1 MAALRVL
8 SVKPPF
14 QASKW
19 LHSAALLENMDELLS
34 FGLLFPLK
42 GEKLSLEP
50 IASISSYPPFI
61 EAWKRG
67 EFAKLEDFAFAFTLD
82 EDALYALETP
92 HGYQIKPRKAVVEI
106 STHYLNISDGEVRS
120 NVYGP
125 DTLSWGVQFGFPQ
138 LHQTEEED
146 IVKHLD
152 AQNYPLYK
160 KIQSYLRDTTIPAK
174 FGDIQSSVR
183 LSKTALPWVNRH
195 PWLKEREIV
204 VS

>member
-19 LHSAALLENMDELLS
+19 LHTAALLENLDELLS
-34 FGLLFPLK
+34 FGKLFALK
-42 GEKLSLEP
+42 GENLSLEP
-50 IASISSYPPFI
+50 VTSISSYPPFI

-67 EFAKLEDFAFAFTLD
+67 ENAALNDFAFAFTLD
-82 EDALYALETP
+82 EEALYALETP

-125 DTLSWGVQFGFPQ
+125 ETLSWGIQFGFPQ
-138 LHQTEEED
+138 LHMTEESD
-146 IVKHLD
+146 MIKHLE
-152 AQNYPLYK
+152 AENYPLYK
-160 KIQSYLRDTTIPAK
+160 KIQTYLRDTTIPAK
-174 FGDIQSSVR
+174 FGDLQSSVR
-183 LSKTALPWVNRH
+183 LSKTALPWVNQH
-195 PWLKEREIV
+195 PWLKERNLIV
-204 VS
+204 S